1 MEEDTEFEREQLEY
15 IRRNAQEFN
24 VPDDTIQY
32 PDALKQPLERPIIL
46 EPEQEKRI
54 IEEIRRNIP
63 SSTQTTT
70 VKRTFSLNS
79 YFDILSSSFVGIM
92 EDLLNFGGNL
102 EDLQTIFTKNDRTVF
117 LATLVILAA
126 VFIVMNRGTVR
137 TVVQ

>member
-63 SSTQTTT
+63 STKQVNT

-102 EDLQTIFTKNDRTVF
+102 DDLQSILTKDDRTVF
-117 LATLVILAA
+117 LATIVIIVA
-126 VFIVMNRGTVR
+126 VFIVMNRR
-137 TVVQ
+137 TE

>member
-24 VPDDTIQY
+24 VPDDTVQY

-63 SSTQTTT
+63 STKQVNT

-79 YFDILSSSFVGIM
+79 YFDILSSSFIGIM

-102 EDLQTIFTKNDRTVF
+102 EDLQSILTKDDRTVF
-117 LATLVILAA
+117 LATIVIIVA
-126 VFIVMNRGTVR
+126 VFIVMNRR
-137 TVVQ
+137 IE

>member
-1 MEEDTEFEREQLEY
+1 MEEFEREQLEY

-32 PDALKQPLERPIIL
+32 PDALKQPLDRPILL

-63 SSTQTTT
+63 STKQSTTT
-70 VKRTFSLNS
+70 QRKFSLNS
-79 YFDILSSSFVGIM
+79 YFEILSSSFVGIM

-102 EDLQTIFTKNDRTVF
+102 EEIQSILTKNDRTVF
-117 LATLVILAA
+117 LATVVI
-126 VFIVMNRGTVR
+126 IVALFVIMNKK
-137 TVVQ
+137 